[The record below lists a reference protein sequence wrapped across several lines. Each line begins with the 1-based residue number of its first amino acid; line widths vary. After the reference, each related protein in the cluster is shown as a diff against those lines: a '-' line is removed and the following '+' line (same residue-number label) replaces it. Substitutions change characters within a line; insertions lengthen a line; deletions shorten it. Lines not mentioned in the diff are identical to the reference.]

1 MRHAKKKTDK
11 GLITRK
17 VALLLFGLKYS
28 TFSFNL
34 IRIRKV
40 VSDTFSR
47 LKEINLDIL
56 EEHYPKGRRKK
67 NKPRHLSGCRWH
79 LTGLQQF
86 CNQMMS
92 SNKIGGVD
100 HRLCNIE
107 SVWGVKSRDLT
118 YIVQANFTVRQ
129 TKIYKHHN
137 SIVLTLRIN
146 SKFVCSLI
154 KKKYHHA
161 PNHRGLRT

>member
-1 MRHAKKKTDK
+1 MRHAKNKTDK

-40 VSDTFSR
+40 VSDTFSQ

-67 NKPRHLSGCRWH
+67 SKPRHLSGCR
-79 LTGLQQF
+79 
-86 CNQMMS
+86 
-92 SNKIGGVD
+92 
-100 HRLCNIE
+100 
-107 SVWGVKSRDLT
+107 
-118 YIVQANFTVRQ
+118 
-129 TKIYKHHN
+129 
-137 SIVLTLRIN
+137 
-146 SKFVCSLI
+146 
-154 KKKYHHA
+154 
-161 PNHRGLRT
+161 